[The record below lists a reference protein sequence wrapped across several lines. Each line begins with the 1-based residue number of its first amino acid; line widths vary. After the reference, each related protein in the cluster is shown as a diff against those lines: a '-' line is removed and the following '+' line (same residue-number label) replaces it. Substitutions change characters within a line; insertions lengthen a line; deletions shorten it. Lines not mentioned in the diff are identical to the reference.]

1 MFSVSLCA
9 KFEERVVAATLAS
22 SPFLISGISSG
33 RVNQTEI
40 KSIRKHYTNNSD
52 TSRIQ
57 KKMEKSEELRSILPY
72 LPLQM
77 RSSSLFWPSQAAE
90 TLRKLGGGRVHSGD
104 LLFQEISHLRNALS
118 LSSKPLSPSTSLG
131 YAHFFD
137 KVMSGEQSRKWFQ
150 EVVPVLAN
158 LLLRLPSLLETHY
171 QNPHNAIFTT
181 TALRLLDSQQPGI
194 IFLSQELIAAL
205 LCCSFFCVFP
215 VKGRHVKHLPM
226 INFDKLFSYPSGV
239 KMLWHLI
246 YLRRVLVS
254 ESACGSEKETLHEN
268 YSQKQENKIWCIIH
282 YFQRIS
288 AKMPKGIVSF
298 ERKVLHL
305 KNDSTQIS
313 CPDANFWSTSSVPL
327 CRFEVHSSGLIED
340 QSSEVVEV
348 DFADK
353 SFGGRALCW
362 GCVQEEIRFMINPE
376 LIAGMLFL
384 PAMADNEAIEV
395 VGVERF
401 SSYKGYSSS
410 FRFSGDYVDERE
422 VDTLGRRKT
431 TVVAIDALRRAG
443 TRQYRANFLLR
454 SVNIGLCGYCFMDAI
469 PHEINKAF
477 CGFLFQCKYQLYQKK
492 LQENGCSFALFEA
505 ATSTSMETS
514 EGKFSNHETTNSQND
529 YLRMDQGNNI
539 GVATGNW
546 GCGVFKGDPEVKTI
560 IQWLAVSQTRR
571 PFIEYYTFGLKALQS
586 LDEVA
591 HSILSERWTVGDL
604 WNKLVEYSTSRSKGE
619 TKVGFFQWLLPS
631 IYGHGN
637 VLQPKRRQPKSMIE
651 TSMSRPKRQRQ
662 STKPNDCSLKAKGK
676 GKGNYEY
683 GNFDAVY
690 GNFDAFHSV
699 PLLPPQGFLHSNPL
713 QGFMSYHRSLKR
725 KAFPSSSLTLQQS
738 GVASSLTLQQSGA
751 ASSLTPQQNN
761 IRRTVKLHRRS

>member
-1 MFSVSLCA
+1 M
-9 KFEERVVAATLAS
+9 EE
-22 SPFLISGISSG
+22 
-33 RVNQTEI
+33 
-40 KSIRKHYTNNSD
+40 
-52 TSRIQ
+52 
-57 KKMEKSEELRSILPY
+57 SEELRSILPY

-90 TLRKLGGGRVHSGD
+90 TLRKLGGGRVHSGH
-104 LLFQEISHLRNALS
+104 LLFQEIAHLRNALS

-137 KVMSGEQSRKWFQ
+137 EVMSGEESRKWFQ
-150 EVVPVLAN
+150 EVVPVLAK

-194 IFLSQELIAAL
+194 IFLSQELIAGL

-215 VKGRHVKHLPM
+215 VKDRHVKHLPM
-226 INFDKLFSYPSGV
+226 INFDKLFS
-239 KMLWHLI
+239 
-246 YLRRVLVS
+246 
-254 ESACGSEKETLHEN
+254 TLYEN

-348 DFADK
+348 DFADEYL
-353 SFGGRALCW
+353 GGGALGW
-362 GCVQEEIRFMINPE
+362 GCVQEEIRFMICPE

-401 SSYKGYSSS
+401 SSYTGYASS

-431 TVVAIDALRRAG
+431 TIVAIDALRRAG

-454 SVNIGLCGYCFMDAI
+454 
-469 PHEINKAF
+469 EINKAF
-477 CGFLFQCKYQLYQKK
+477 CGFLYLCKYQLYQKK

-560 IQWLAVSQTRR
+560 IQWLAVSQARR
-571 PFIEYYTFGLKALQS
+571 PFIAYYTFGLKALQS

-591 HSILSERWTVGDL
+591 HCILSERWTVGDL

-619 TKVGFFQWLLPS
+619 TNVGFFQWLLPS

-637 VLQPKRRQPKSMIE
+637 VLRPKMRQPKS
-651 TSMSRPKRQRQ
+651 
-662 STKPNDCSLKAKGK
+662 
-676 GKGNYEY
+676 
-683 GNFDAVY
+683 
-690 GNFDAFHSV
+690 
-699 PLLPPQGFLHSNPL
+699 
-713 QGFMSYHRSLKR
+713 
-725 KAFPSSSLTLQQS
+725 
-738 GVASSLTLQQSGA
+738 
-751 ASSLTPQQNN
+751 
-761 IRRTVKLHRRS
+761 